1 MTSYTSDP
9 NAAQPTHRRGEPE
22 PTGWTGWIGFAAVMM
37 VLLGSFHAIQG
48 LVALFK
54 DDYYLVSDRGL
65 TVHVDYTAWG
75 WTHLILGIVIAL
87 AGISLFTGRMWAR
100 IVAVLVAM
108 LSAIVNIG
116 FLAAYPVWSTIMIAL
131 DILIIWAVMVHGRE
145 MKSV

>member
-1 MTSYTSDP
+1 MATARSM
-9 NAAQPTHRRGEPE
+9 
-22 PTGWTGWIGFAAVMM
+22 WLIAVAR
-37 VLLGSFHAIQG
+37 LG
-48 LVALFK
+48 
-54 DDYYLVSDRGL
+54 
-65 TVHVDYTAWG
+65 
-75 WTHLILGIVIAL
+75 
-87 AGISLFTGRMWAR
+87 